1 MNKLFLS
8 KFILAL
14 LDFITFNAF
23 FSLSLLIISY
33 YHHGYDQYLPIYE
46 IDDRYYIHT
55 LLGFLCVGWFAIRL
69 RHYTYRKPFWF
80 ELKEIFRTLL
90 IFAVFELA
98 IVAFSKLYFSRY
110 LWVLIWGITFLL
122 FSIGE
127 SFSKEISYKIRLVS

>member
-14 LDFITFNAF
+14 LDFITFNAS

-33 YHHGYDQYLPIYE
+33 YHHGYDQYLPVYE
-46 IDDRYYIHT
+46 VDDRYYIHT

-98 IVAFSKLYFSRY
+98 IVAFSKLYI
-110 LWVLIWGITFLL
+110 L
-122 FSIGE
+122 
-127 SFSKEISYKIRLVS
+127 